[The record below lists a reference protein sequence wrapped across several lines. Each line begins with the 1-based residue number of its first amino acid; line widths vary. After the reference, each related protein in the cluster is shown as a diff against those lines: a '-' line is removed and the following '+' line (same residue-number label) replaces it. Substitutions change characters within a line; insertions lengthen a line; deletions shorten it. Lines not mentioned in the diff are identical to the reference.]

1 MTLRVVVP
9 HVSPFPLTLVLVPL
23 TLFSLRAHAQIAA
36 DDTTTIDTL
45 DTDSVSTTER
55 FLKEQLQ
62 VNVRVPVL
70 PLLDVE
76 GPRPPLTRIVFTRDS
91 IEWGHA
97 ATVGDLLTQVPG
109 VYLWR
114 GGYIGRPEPVSFQGR
129 GGASAE
135 YYLDGIPYVPA
146 GVDSITVDPALFS
159 ISLLER
165 IEVERWPGQLRVHLF
180 TKRHDRLAPR
190 SRIAVAR
197 GDESFARYEASLE
210 RRFGSGLGFGL
221 AGDYLS
227 SPTVTGAASD
237 YSNTQVWA
245 QGSYIPSD
253 RFGLQY
259 RLLRSGPNRDPY
271 VSTAAGIQDTIG
283 AGYDAKRTDAQLRMT
298 LKSRGREG
306 LGSRVDL
313 IYARTGWD
321 GEGIDQQINQLGGY
335 LTHRTPTFSVSGSA
349 FHRSKWTRL
358 DVRAGIGWTP
368 VAPFSARAELVH
380 QRHFGGRNSDYANLA
395 AGLELARGLALTG
408 TARVG
413 KTVAAPSIL
422 ASPEQDVRDF
432 QAALG
437 WSRARLGLQ
446 VAYARVSA
454 FSPPAYAEFP
464 RIVSLAPTPRTE
476 WITASARVALLQW
489 LTFDGWYSDPRSGGA
504 EGIPPTHA
512 VAAATIRSK
521 FLRRF
526 PSGTFDLKLRLAL
539 ESWGTGVMGQDTFGS
554 PLTLRGA
561 TFLRSLIQF
570 QLGGFSV
577 YWDRVNL
584 TSSRLG
590 YVTGFEIPAYGSN
603 FGVRWEFLN

>member
-146 GVDSITVDPALFS
+146 GVDSVTVDPALFS

-210 RRFGSGLGFGL
+210 RRFGSGFGFGL

-227 SPTVTGAASD
+227 SPTVTGAGSD

-358 DVRAGIGWTP
+358 DVRAGIGWNP